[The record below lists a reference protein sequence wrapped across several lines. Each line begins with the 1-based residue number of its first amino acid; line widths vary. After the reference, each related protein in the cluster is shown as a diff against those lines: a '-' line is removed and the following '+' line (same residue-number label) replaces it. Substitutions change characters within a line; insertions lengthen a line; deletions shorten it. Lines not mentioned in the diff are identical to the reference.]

1 MKITQQHYQKA
12 YELGRKVYEEKMRP
26 TDAKAEL
33 AQAGLNPS
41 SASDLIYILRYM
53 LKGERYTRAMS
64 TANTEDYL
72 TWIRRDYGDDAYVRA
87 VDALGKHLE
96 YYFGLKGDRLE
107 SHRQVLAK
115 HLALLPATPA
125 SFDSPEEVPPSTTH
139 LEGRVRQVLVNAYE
153 RNSAART
160 ACLSHYGHACSVCG
174 FDFGSVYGPVG
185 KDFIHVH
192 HLKEIASIAEE
203 YEVDPLQDLRPVCP
217 NCHAM
222 LHKRKPAYLIG
233 DLKQLLSTHT
243 HVAKTTDAPPASLQ
257 PG

>member
-12 YELGRKVYEEKMRP
+12 YELGRKVFSKEMRP

-33 AQAGLNPS
+33 ALIGLNPS
-41 SASDLIYILRYM
+41 SASDLIYILRHM

-64 TANTEDYL
+64 TANTDDYL
-72 TWIRRDYGDDAYVRA
+72 TWIRRDYDDEAYVGA
-87 VDALGKHLE
+87 VGARGKHLE

-115 HLALLPATPA
+115 HLALLPTPQD
-125 SFDSPEEVPPSTTH
+125 SFDAPEEIPVTATH
-139 LEGRVRQVLVNAYE
+139 TEGSVRQVLVNAYE
-153 RNSAART
+153 RSSAARA
-160 ACLSHYGHACSVCG
+160 ACIAHYGHACSVCG
-174 FDFGSVYGPVG
+174 FDFGKAYGPIG

-203 YEVDPLQDLRPVCP
+203 YEVDPIQDLRPVCP

-222 LHKRKPAYLIG
+222 LHRRKPAFTILDLQHLI
-233 DLKQLLSTHT
+233 
-243 HVAKTTDAPPASLQ
+243 TTYTNPGPPA
-257 PG
+257 

>member
-12 YELGRKVYEEKMRP
+12 YELGRKVYEGKMRP

-53 LKGERYTRAMS
+53 LRGDRYTRAMS
-64 TANTEDYL
+64 TANTDDYL

-174 FDFGSVYGPVG
+174 FDFGSFYGPVG

-203 YEVDPLQDLRPVCP
+203 YEVDPIHDLRPVCP